1 MSKSITMP
9 PIPGLRGRRTAP
21 LDRAVTVSAG
31 SPDSPLTGL
40 KRESSQAASFLSAAA
55 RVETAAETTLA
66 PFVGALAAQGASQEP
81 LLLILL
87 SAYAGPNS
95 TRAELDDL
103 EREALQR
110 ENEIRSLAPAEWAA
124 KLPSDD
130 DTWQGLNSLRHAL
143 IDKELDGG
151 LTPEEKAILGALE
164 LLSDRRIREE
174 NTASVA
180 LAEKLLAQL
189 GKDSD

>member
-1 MSKSITMP
+1 MSGKITMP
-9 PIPGLRGRRTAP
+9 SIPEIDGMRTAP
-21 LDRAVTVSAG
+21 FGQAFWAASRSSCSSWARPKQG
-31 SPDSPLTGL
+31 SPRAAGFLPDGPAELTVIG
-40 KRESSQAASFLSAAA
+40 SFA
-55 RVETAAETTLA
+55 
-66 PFVGALAAQGASQEP
+66 GASEAHGRARE
-81 LLLILL
+81 LLLVSL
-87 SAYAGPNS
+87 SAYAGGLS

-103 EREALQR
+103 ERQALQR

-174 NTASVA
+174 NTASAA
-180 LAEKLLAQL
+180 LAEELLAHL
-189 GKDSD
+189 GKDPD